1 MGRQTGSRWGRDE
14 DGAREQRG
22 GPRLPGSRKTALGRS
37 GGRKIGVSTLKLG
50 ELKRWKKG
58 AGEGQPAGLPRRP
71 GEGAARRERGVGPC
85 GRLPVRSH
93 NSISLTAQIKDFVN
107 YLRRLRRAD

>member
-1 MGRQTGSRWGRDE
+1 M
-14 DGAREQRG
+14 
-22 GPRLPGSRKTALGRS
+22 
-37 GGRKIGVSTLKLG
+37 
-50 ELKRWKKG
+50 
-58 AGEGQPAGLPRRP
+58 GEGQSSRLLRRP

-93 NSISLTAQIKDFVN
+93 NSSSLTAQIKDFVD